1 MKILF
6 LSSQG
11 DGISLAQRMASEGHS
26 VHVFVRGHGGS
37 GADVL
42 GTGFVN
48 RVQTWRPNLM
58 DSDLVVCDSPGFGNY
73 AKVLR
78 GNGRPVFACNRL
90 ADMALSP
97 SRQSRILSLLSMKV
111 PGEEIPQ
118 DAVPCIVQAWYNGR
132 SWVRPFL
139 VSMNEDHFMN
149 GDVGPIVPSMGCLT
163 WAAKKDYP
171 LFENVLFPLEKF
183 LKKISWRGP
192 VNVRCRV
199 WLKGTSVD
207 SLLLGFQYDSTFALI
222 EGLQEPLGDAI
233 FETAIGLKKSLHI
246 TTFDYMLSARIS
258 VPPWP
263 HAQPNGEIRGMG
275 IGELSDQALKHLH
288 FQDAYCEGKLFRIAG
303 LTGVVC
309 SATAVGRSID
319 EVQARVL
326 RTVRGIPLED
336 KQYRT
341 DIGKASGERLKKLQ
355 EYGYLS

>member
-6 LSSQG
+6 LSNRG
-11 DGISLAQRMASEGHS
+11 HGISLAQRMAFEGHS
-26 VHVFVRGHGGS
+26 VYVFVKGQ
-37 GADVL
+37 GAERL
-42 GTGFVN
+42 GEGLVN
-48 RVQTWRPNLM
+48 RITSWRPRLM
-58 DSDLVVCDSPGFGNY
+58 DCDLVVCDSPGFGSQ

-97 SRQSRILSLLSMKV
+97 RRQLKLFQLLGMKLPDEEV
-111 PGEEIPQ
+111 PP
-118 DAVPCIVQAWYNGR
+118 DSVPCMVQAWYNGR
-132 SWVRPFL
+132 DWVRPFL
-139 VSMNEDHFMN
+139 VSMNEGHFMN
-149 GDVGPIVPSMGCLT
+149 GDVGPIVSSMGCLT
-163 WAAKKDYP
+163 WAAKQDYR
-171 LFENVLFPLEKF
+171 LFDLVLFPLEKF

-192 VNVRCRV
+192 VNVGCRV
-199 WLKGTSVD
+199 WLEGTSVD
-207 SLLLGFQYDSTFALI
+207 ALLLGFQYDSTFALI

-233 FETAIGLKKSLHI
+233 FETAMGLKRTLEI

-258 VPPWP
+258 IPPWP
-263 HAQPNGEIRGMG
+263 HAKPNGEIRGLG
-275 IGELSDQALKHLH
+275 IGELSDKALKHLH
-288 FQDAYCEGKLFRIAG
+288 FQDAYCEGKLYRVAG

-319 EVQARVL
+319 EVQSRVL

-341 DIGKASGERLKKLQ
+341 DIGKASGERLKRLQ